1 MEREVGGVSDT
12 KIKAITLRAYRQN
25 NVNKGSVKDD
35 VGLNWAGWNCVDVQ
49 PIVVQL
55 REQLRSRG
63 LPTDGTKAALIERL
77 KGSYAVEDTILDASA
92 SKDSLE
98 EAVLEGAINEDDI
111 LGPDTSVKKKEDSAP
126 TASVPVMMSSVHMSG
141 EFKINQQTEVNK
153 KTEAMIDS
161 LDTKLKRAQR
171 FGLPLSDKHVKQKRT
186 ERFGVVSETEKM
198 QEILDRR
205 AKRFGIDK
213 IHATIGDVEKASLQ
227 VLERRRERFGSCSE
241 EAERSHSGDITHVNN
256 LWNLVTAKEEHVI
269 DSIQHEKRT
278 VLSKS
283 WYTTN
288 IELPEQLNFSD

>member
-1 MEREVGGVSDT
+1 MST
-12 KIKAITLRAYRQN
+12 KDLSKMT
-25 NVNKGSVKDD
+25 
-35 VGLNWAGWNCVDVQ
+35 
-49 PIVVQL
+49 VVQL

-186 ERFGVVSETEKM
+186 ERFGTQLSTAVNANEILAEKKKKRAERFGVVSETEKM

-241 EAERSHSGDITHVNN
+241 EAELEIKKQRRAERFG
-256 LWNLVTAKEEHVI
+256 
-269 DSIQHEKRT
+269 
-278 VLSKS
+278 
-283 WYTTN
+283 
-288 IELPEQLNFSD
+288 LNKH